1 MSNPTNLEAGPKIR
15 VLLVDDHEPFLRVA
29 TDFLKRQH
37 ELVVV
42 GALRGGQE
50 ALAQAQGLRPHV
62 ILIDLNM
69 PGLNGL
75 EVIPRLRIMLPEAG
89 IIALT
94 LLDVNIY
101 RQPALAAG
109 ADDFVAKAN
118 LTTDLLPAIRRV
130 AQTVQSGPEPIASH
144 STPG

>member
-1 MSNPTNLEAGPKIR
+1 MSNPTDLEKGPKIR

-29 TDFLKRQH
+29 TDFLQRQH

-42 GALRGGQE
+42 GALRGGEE
-50 ALAQAQGLRPHV
+50 ALAQAQDLRPQV

-75 EVIPRLRIMLPEAG
+75 ETIPRLRAMLPEAG

-94 LLDVNIY
+94 LLDINIY

-109 ADDFVAKAN
+109 ADDFVSKAN
-118 LTTDLLPAIRRV
+118 LTADLLPAIRRV
-130 AQTVQSGPEPIASH
+130 AQTIPPGREPTAP
-144 STPG
+144 PG